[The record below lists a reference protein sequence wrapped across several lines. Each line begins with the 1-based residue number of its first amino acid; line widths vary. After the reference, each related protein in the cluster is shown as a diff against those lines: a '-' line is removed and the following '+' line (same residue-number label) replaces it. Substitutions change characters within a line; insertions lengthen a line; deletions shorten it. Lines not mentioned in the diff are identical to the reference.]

1 MQLLIFDAK
10 VTNISYRTWEF
21 ESESERELIERFN
34 ATLRFVATNS
44 GLTRYV
50 QLLHYNQPFLTIN
63 RRIPVD
69 GNSFSER

>member
-10 VTNISYRTWEF
+10 VTNASYRTWAF

-50 QLLHYNQPFLTIN
+50 ELLHY
-63 RRIPVD
+63 D
-69 GNSFSER
+69 